1 VQIHI
6 YLKSITG
13 STPFRGGHREKDFG
27 RLARTTGEVDL
38 ILGQVPAYL
47 IIGNGRVARHTAC
60 YFDFLGISYT
70 QWHRGMTEEDLRA
83 KAAAASHIL
92 VLIRDDAIADFALF
106 HLSGFSAVKIH
117 FSGALVAAGIYGAHP
132 LMTFG
137 PELYTRDKYQ
147 SIPFIIEDDAPDF
160 AALLP
165 GLPNTHAR
173 IKKSDKA
180 KYHALCAMAGN
191 FSCLLWQKLMDSFAQ
206 DFGLPPEAAQ
216 AYLRQQTDNL
226 ISDYT
231 SALTGPLV
239 RGDGATVQK
248 HLAAL
253 KGDPFHDVYQSF
265 IAAYG
270 ASKEKRT

>member
-1 VQIHI
+1 M
-6 YLKSITG
+6 
-13 STPFRGGHREKDFG
+13 
-27 RLARTTGEVDL
+27 A
-38 ILGQVPAYL
+38 
-47 IIGNGRVARHTAC
+47 
-60 YFDFLGISYT
+60 
-70 QWHRGMTEEDLRA
+70 EDALRA
-83 KAAAASHIL
+83 KAAAATHIL
-92 VLIRDDAIADFALF
+92 ILIRDDAIADFAQF
-106 HLSGFSAVKIH
+106 HLSGFDALKIH

-137 PELYTRDKYQ
+137 PDLYTRDKYQ

-191 FSCLLWQKLMDSFAQ
+191 FSCLLWQKLMHSFAAE
-206 DFGLPPEAAQ
+206 FSLPPEVAQ

-226 ISDYT
+226 IADYT
-231 SALTGPLV
+231 TALTGPLA
-239 RGDGATVQK
+239 RGDSATVQK
-248 HLAAL
+248 HLVAL

-270 ASKEKRT
+270 ASKEKLK